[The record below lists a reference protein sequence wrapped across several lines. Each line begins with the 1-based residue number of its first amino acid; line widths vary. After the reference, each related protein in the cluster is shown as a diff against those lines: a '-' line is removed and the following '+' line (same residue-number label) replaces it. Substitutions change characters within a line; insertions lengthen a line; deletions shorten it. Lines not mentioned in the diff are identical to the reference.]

1 MKISRVLM
9 AILLMSLTTIVLPQI
24 IAQEEPAGIVNASL
38 GAPSN
43 ESELASFVE
52 SAVVHIQEVGEEQA
66 IKDFMDLNSSW
77 VRGDVYIVAADFNGT
92 SLCLPYMPDKV
103 GTDRLNVTNDQG
115 VYINRELRS
124 IAQNGSGFYEYSWR
138 NPISNQS
145 EPKIS
150 YVTKVDDTWW
160 LGAGIYETSRDIN
173 IKRYVLANLTRLA
186 EEYPIDPKV
195 GFSIKQAILG
205 KNASINLAQV
215 EAGTH
220 VRAHYHSMSDSIEFI
235 IQGQANMTIE
245 GKTQLVK
252 SGDVIYI
259 PAGTVHALDVLGTD
273 NYLAFAVYA
282 PPLNETDRIFV

>member
-1 MKISRVLM
+1 MKNSRVLM
-9 AILLMSLTTIVLPQI
+9 AILLMSLATIVLPQI
-24 IAQEEPAGIVNASL
+24 AQEEPVGIVNASL

-43 ESELASFVE
+43 ESELVSFVE
-52 SAVVHIQEVGEEQA
+52 SAVAHVPEVGKEQS

-124 IAQNGSGFYEYSWR
+124 IAMNGSGFYEYSWQ

-160 LGAGIYETSRDIN
+160 LGAGFYETGRGNST
-173 IKRYVLANLTRLA
+173 KRYVLVNLTRLA
-186 EEYPIDPKV
+186 EEYPIDPTV

-220 VRAHYHSMSDSIEFI
+220 VGAHYHSMSDSIEFI

-245 GKTQLVK
+245 GETQLVK
-252 SGDVIYI
+252 SSDVIYI
-259 PAGTVHALDVLGTD
+259 PAGTVHALDVLGTE